1 MPFSRRR
8 FMQWAASMPAVAW
21 DGLKTVPYND
31 NAPVGDGLQAV
42 PSAFRPE
49 LLPSKKEIWDQ
60 QLWMAKLGP
69 KYTGNKAHATFVEFL
84 ATQLQSHGVDVAR
97 ERYTLPRWDA
107 RRWEIAIAPVSGSPF
122 NAAVTSY
129 FPYSGQ
135 TPPSGVTGELVF
147 AGTNPKFALDGLQG
161 KVALIEC
168 PTHTREF
175 ANLYKV
181 WGLHP
186 ATETFPTATRPARGP
201 VGDLTPFQKAGAVGV
216 ILVWTD
222 ISDANAADQYTP
234 FSRPPQN
241 IPALY
246 VGRDTGAKLRALAG
260 SGTKATVVLEADVFP
275 DTPTDTLVAMLPG
288 VSRNEIIIIN
298 THTDGPN
305 AIEENG
311 ALGIVALAK
320 YFSRIPRHDR
330 KRTIVCPLTTGHF
343 AGPWVPSMRGI
354 ITKYPDLIKKA
365 VAAVTVE
372 HLGCEEWMD
381 VAARDNIENVENI
394 ENIEYRAT
402 GKHEWS
408 VALTPSKAMADIL
421 IESLEGSQ
429 DRAGVVNPVNGGF
442 LGEGAGLSRA
452 GIPTIGYIPQPN
464 YLLAGPADGCIE
476 KLNADLMHSQIQ
488 VFAKLIHKID
498 AMPAGQLKKT

>member
-1 MPFSRRR
+1 
-8 FMQWAASMPAVAW
+8 
-21 DGLKTVPYND
+21 
-31 NAPVGDGLQAV
+31 
-42 PSAFRPE
+42 
-49 LLPSKKEIWDQ
+49 
-60 QLWMAKLGP
+60 
-69 KYTGNKAHATFVEFL
+69 
-84 ATQLQSHGVDVAR
+84 
-97 ERYTLPRWDA
+97 
-107 RRWEIAIAPVSGSPF
+107 
-122 NAAVTSY
+122 
-129 FPYSGQ
+129 
-135 TPPSGVTGELVF
+135 
-147 AGTNPKFALDGLQG
+147 
-161 KVALIEC
+161 
-168 PTHTREF
+168 
-175 ANLYKV
+175 
-181 WGLHP
+181 
-186 ATETFPTATRPARGP
+186 

-372 HLGCEEWMD
+372 HLGCEEWID

-408 VALTPSKAMADIL
+408 VAITPSKAMADIL